1 MVAVTYGI
9 RPAGGHSTGWT
20 SPRVIALLAGA
31 VVSFVVFAIAEQ
43 RVTDPMF
50 RLPLFRIRAFTFG
63 TLSTFLSAVARG
75 GLMFMLIIW
84 LQGIWLPE
92 HGYSF
97 ERTPLWA
104 GIYMLPLTAGM
115 LVAGPTSGYL
125 SDRFGAR
132 PFATAGMLAAAAS
145 FGLLMLL
152 PTNFRYPEFALIL
165 GLTGIS
171 MGMFASPN
179 RAGVMNACRP
189 ATGGPAAA

>member
-1 MVAVTYGI
+1 M
-9 RPAGGHSTGWT
+9 
-20 SPRVIALLAGA
+20 
-31 VVSFVVFAIAEQ
+31 SFTVFAFAEQ
-43 RVTDPMF
+43 RVPEPMF

-104 GIYMLPLTAGM
+104 GIYMIPLTVGM

-132 PFATAGMLAAAAS
+132 PFATSGMVAAAVS
-145 FGLLMLL
+145 FGLLSSSR
-152 PTNFRYPEFALIL
+152 PTSVTR
-165 GLTGIS
+165 S
-171 MGMFASPN
+171 SRSSWRSRAS
-179 RAGVMNACRP
+179 RWACSHRP
-189 ATGGPAAA
+189 TARG